1 MLYKFFKAHC
11 DFSVNGDCTMQ
22 CKEYFDIPANLEYF
36 EGKSQDVM
44 KRIINRKRAEYALDK
59 FLKMKITHSKM
70 DNLHYFELKMQSFLR
85 LEDLSVDDSQVIL
98 KWRLRMAKFGT
109 NYGEKFKLCPLCK
122 QHEDSQEAC
131 FKQCQEIRTTEVITC
146 NYEDIFK
153 KP

>member
-1 MLYKFFKAHC
+1 
-11 DFSVNGDCTMQ
+11 
-22 CKEYFDIPANLEYF
+22 
-36 EGKSQDVM
+36 M

-98 KWRLRMAKFGT
+98 KWRLRMAKFGS
-109 NYGEKFKLCPLCK
+109 NYGEQFKLCPLCK
-122 QHEDSQEAC
+122 QHEDS
-131 FKQCQEIRTTEVITC
+131 KEIRTMEVITC